1 MDRRLDGTLDLANLA
16 LLVAMGLVNALIG
29 ALVAGQRRLAR
40 GAEGHAAREARLRR
54 WGETLRDAA
63 EPAAHAGGVVEF
75 FRLPDNAVVDLGVR
89 AAEAARTPS
98 RARR

>member
-1 MDRRLDGTLDLANLA
+1 VDRRLDGTLDLANLA

-29 ALVAGQRRLAR
+29 ALAGQRRLAR

-75 FRLPDNAVVDLGVR
+75 FRLPDNAVVDVGVR